1 MQYIVQNL
9 QNIWQKQNNEK
20 AYTASFC
27 NPYVPANAWKFL
39 FFIVPFFGTHFL
51 HLFSLLSDPLPLC
64 HHLRISGLN
73 RSMMFVMTLSC
84 KIFNIWSYLVP
95 FDYCLSFLLFFPLFY
110 FSFPCCNSSF
120 AFLVFTVLS
129 LDLAGD
135 HLIKVFYLPCLGI
148 RKKIHY
154 MMPNIQ

>member
-1 MQYIVQNL
+1 MTKAEQRESLHSFFL
-9 QNIWQKQNNEK
+9 QPIRSSKRLK
-20 AYTASFC
+20 VSF
-27 NPYVPANAWKFL
+27 